1 MKELKKKIALFVCLS
16 LALTGTVAALAGCG
30 GDDDPPGSET
40 YTFEAEYATLPLK
53 GAGWSGGMGGVS
65 PDIDGDF
72 NASNDYFVVGMYAK
86 DSTLTFE
93 ITADKAVTDAKIVAR
108 FSTEDPASLL
118 NGGGENPKSFSIT
131 KDTFQIK
138 VNGTALAY
146 NTITFNNIK
155 PTNKFQDYTIATG
168 VSLKEGTN
176 IIELVTNNEVS
187 LGGTTE
193 ATAPIVDCIK
203 VTTSAQLTWQPNESN
218 LPE

>member
-1 MKELKKKIALFVCLS
+1 MKKLIRAAVLLVMALVFCVS
-16 LALTGTVAALAGCG
+16 FAACG
-30 GDDDPPGSET
+30 GGGSNPPGSET
-40 YTFEAEYATLPLK
+40 YTFEAEYATLPSK

-65 PDIDGDF
+65 PDLDGDF

-131 KDTFQIK
+131 KDSFQIK